1 MGDAPPATDSWS
13 RFLTAQTAFM
23 MLALKLRPKYRSLV
37 NTNVDLGTNPYDM
50 GRRPHWHGYKKIDFR
65 FSKYWR
71 LRRLQMQWFPNRQMC
86 KIFKKKR
93 PMPALPE
100 PAFDT
105 LDVQDAQKKR
115 PLSEP
120 APNTHRLISE
130 PDPHTSAKRH
140 CVSQGAPLEVLSPA
154 HKITAIPLL

>member
-23 MLALKLRPKYRSLV
+23 MLTLKLRQKYGSLV
-37 NTNVDLGTNPYDM
+37 NTYVDLGTNPYDM
-50 GRRPHWHGYKKIDFR
+50 GRRPHWHGHKKTDFR
-65 FSKYWR
+65 FSKHWSLFFWR
-71 LRRLQMQWFPNRQMC
+71 LRRLQMQQ
-86 KIFKKKR
+86 KKR